1 MRSYFGFR
9 STYLSCIAIVFAGML
24 MSMVLS
30 GCSKADH
37 FAAKAYEGDKGQ
49 SSPAEMI
56 ETEATSA
63 DALSENQMVS
73 QRAASPEAKKEVSA
87 KNEVIND
94 SEFSSEPSGSRPVSG
109 QAASILNQPQIIK
122 TATLSLEVKEMEPTL
137 DTLHHLVKSHR
148 GLFTNEAIA
157 LAGESGGYRS
167 AQLEIRIPQENLDAF
182 LKGVKGVG
190 TIRHLTV
197 TGEDVG
203 AEMVDN
209 ASRIK
214 NLKAEEAALQEVMK
228 RAGKIPEVLEV
239 ARELARV
246 RGEIEQAQGRL
257 NFLKQQVAYSTV
269 NLNLSEQSV
278 SSASSQKPGWDT
290 VVANSWH
297 QVLDALDGIVRL
309 ALTLGVWAIAFF
321 LPMATIVIVVIYGFV
336 RLLIGLLRK
345 LFHSKKKPLPSQ
357 GQPVAVNEGQPETPP
372 SAN

>member
-1 MRSYFGFR
+1 MRSYLGFR
-9 STYLSCIAIVFAGML
+9 STYLSCIAIVFAWVL
-24 MSMVLS
+24 MSTVLS
-30 GCSKADH
+30 GCSKQDH
-37 FAAKAYEGDKGQ
+37 FASKAYEGDKGQ
-49 SSPAEMI
+49 ASQVEMAES
-56 ETEATSA
+56 EGASV
-63 DALSENQMVS
+63 DALSQNQMAS
-73 QRAASPEAKKEVSA
+73 QKTASPEAKKELDA
-87 KNEVIND
+87 
-94 SEFSSEPSGSRPVSG
+94 SSEPSDSRSAPSPVSG

-122 TATLSLEVKEMEPTL
+122 TANLSLEVKEMEPTL
-137 DTLHHLVKSHR
+137 DTLHHLVKTHR
-148 GLFTNEAIA
+148 GLFTNETIA
-157 LAGESGGYRS
+157 LAGEAGGYRS
-167 AQLEIRIPQENLDAF
+167 AQLEIRIPQENLDSF

-246 RGEIEQAQGRL
+246 RGEIEEAQGRL

-269 NLNLSEQSV
+269 HLNLSEQSV

-290 VVANSWH
+290 VMANSSH

-321 LPMATIVIVVIYGFV
+321 LPVATLVIMIIYGFV

-345 LFHSKKKPLPSQ
+345 LFHSNTKPLPAQ
-357 GQPVAVNEGQPETPP
+357 AKPAAANDANPEPP
-372 SAN
+372 SSTN